1 MFLHDTKTGKEMQGD
16 GVFQPMWTE
25 EELAG
30 ATSMEVWATD
40 FKDTDEYV
48 EFRLQK
54 KDEVIIK
61 KIAGY

>member
-1 MFLHDTKTGKEMQGD
+1 
-16 GVFQPMWTE
+16 MWTE